1 MPYVRGLQGEGTW
14 RQTTATC
21 KHSYTYDM
29 EGSWPDAQGKLV
41 NRGTFDANVSSPLQP
56 RSRRLLSRAVQSM
69 LGHRKGREFHVFV
82 PRYGA
87 VNGVPTCADQKM
99 NEMFKRWSNG
109 GDDVGEAFL
118 MSDW

>member
-21 KHSYTYDM
+21 KRSYTYDM

-41 NRGTFDANVSSPLQP
+41 NRGTFDANVSSRDLEDYYLAPF
-56 RSRRLLSRAVQSM
+56 RAC
-69 LGHRKGREFHVFV
+69 LGTAKAGSFMCS
-82 PRYGA
+82 YGA